1 MSRENSRVENQL
13 SLLRRNQIDVECE
26 RRLRRNKEVDDLI
39 QNIGDPRIAERLRI
53 YRLVEEKFLA
63 VEQQVTTILNN
74 KTISFHFICIKTA
87 QIKIVVILQHFM
99 RLLLRA

>member
-1 MSRENSRVENQL
+1 MSQENSRVENQL

-74 KTISFHFICIKTA
+74 KTISFLLCENNSNLVR
-87 QIKIVVILQHFM
+87 VVILQHFM